1 MADAVEIDAA
11 NEKLDGQNRIGGL
24 ASFFEACKYL
34 DEAKADKTVQV
45 RAGDKHTALCLES
58 SVVAALVFLVLPFLG
73 LSKYA
78 AYCLSAA
85 DFFFTVALGAFIV
98 GRFGIL
104 KAMNKRQALVTWQ
117 LMVGTCLMSFCI
129 AINIAFVVVLF
140 STVH

>member
-45 RAGDKHTALCLES
+45 RAGDKHTALCLKS

-85 DFFFTVALGAFIV
+85 DFFFTVALTPNFKREIHIV
-98 GRFGIL
+98 MFHCPLQLPGRGRDFRVIIIYS
-104 KAMNKRQALVTWQ
+104 
-117 LMVGTCLMSFCI
+117 CLCF
-129 AINIAFVVVLF
+129 
-140 STVH
+140 